1 LVMIFDGRWKYVHIE
16 TMHPLLYD
24 LKTDPGE
31 LMNLGNDSKHASQ
44 IARLSTLHFEW
55 ARRHHSRI
63 TLGSATINA
72 MAANKEPPGIL
83 IGYWDQKELEADGKK
98 IPAHLRNG

>member
-1 LVMIFDGRWKYVHIE
+1 
-16 TMHPLLYD
+16 MHPLLYD

-31 LMNLGNDSKHASQ
+31 LMNLGNDPKYASQ
-44 IARLSTLHFEW
+44 IARLRDRHFEW

-63 TLGSATINA
+63 TLGSATIDA
-72 MAANKEPPGIL
+72 MTANKEPPGIF
-83 IGYWDQKELEADGKK
+83 IGYCDQKELEADGKK